1 MLDLYADDE
10 DPAVDLIQASAEMTA
25 MSPIHTIPHLPRWHR
40 ARTIVIGDAAHAP
53 SPTSGQ
59 GLRFPSKT
67 PSSWPRCLRDLPTTE
82 AAFARFEEM
91 RRERVERIIKWAAR
105 INNSKAAD
113 PIARVFRDAMLP
125 TILKATAN
133 SDAFR
138 RTYDYRIDWDA
149 SAGRPKVSAA

>member
-1 MLDLYADDE
+1 M
-10 DPAVDLIQASAEMTA
+10 
-25 MSPIHTIPHLPRWHR
+25 
-40 ARTIVIGDAAHAP
+40 IGDAAHAP

-105 INNSKAAD
+105 INNSKAPD